1 MNQGGDRG
9 KSPNETGTQPKR
21 RKEQTFQQA
30 QKPDQGR
37 AGQGSAPHGSRAQRR
52 LPHEQPRNR
61 ETSNDLF
68 STDLPNP
75 DSLIARLD

>member
-9 KSPNETGTQPKR
+9 KRTNETGTQPNR

-37 AGQGSAPHGSRAQRR
+37 AGQGSANSRKPSPKKTTART
-52 LPHEQPRNR
+52 
-61 ETSNDLF
+61 TSKSRDK
-68 STDLPNP
+68 
-75 DSLIARLD
+75 

>member
-21 RKEQTFQQA
+21 RKEQTFQQP

-37 AGQGSAPHGSRAQRR
+37 EVRGSIPSAP
-52 LPHEQPRNR
+52 LI
-61 ETSNDLF
+61 TL
-68 STDLPNP
+68 NP
-75 DSLIARLD
+75 SIT

>member
-21 RKEQTFQQA
+21 RKEQTLQQA

-37 AGQGSAPHGSRAQRR
+37 AGQGSANSRKPSPKKVTART
-52 LPHEQPRNR
+52 
-61 ETSNDLF
+61 TSKSRDK
-68 STDLPNP
+68 
-75 DSLIARLD
+75 